1 MPEGHSI
8 RRLATLLDRLFTG
21 RTVGASS
28 PQGRFSAGAAAID
41 GWTVTGTDAHGKH
54 LFIEL
59 EPPGGGE
66 ARFVHIHLGLYGAWS
81 FATDDGA
88 APHAIGAPR
97 VPGPGTPASGDRE
110 GSPLAD
116 SPVGRGR
123 VSSSQNAEDYITL
136 VAGGTEDGQFVPP
149 EPRPTVRLRLTTDL
163 VAADLT
169 GPARCDLIDLG
180 QKDAVHG
187 RLGPDPLRA
196 AEHRAD
202 GEDDAEVGAAVE
214 GGAPGVD
221 VERFV
226 AAVRRT
232 RRSIGELLMDQSVIA
247 GVGNIY
253 RAEALFRA
261 RIHPRTEGRAVSVK
275 RLHAMWDDIGELLR
289 SGVELG
295 VILTTLPEDRPGPA
309 PETWARAAERATE
322 EEADYRWYV
331 YHRAGRRCHVCGG
344 TVSGGV
350 MAARTVFWCT
360 TCQKKLR
367 AR

>member
-8 RRLATLLDRLFTG
+8 RRLATMLDELFTG
-21 RTVGASS
+21 ETVRASS
-28 PQGRFSAGAAAID
+28 PQGRFSAGADAID
-41 GWTVTGTDAHGKH
+41 GWRVAGTDAHGKH
-54 LFIEL
+54 LFLEL
-59 EPPGGGE
+59 EPPAGGE
-66 ARFVHIHLGLYGAWS
+66 PRFVHVHLGLYGAWS
-81 FATDDGA
+81 FVTAEGA
-88 APHAIGAPR
+88 GPHAIGAPR
-97 VPGPGTPASGDRE
+97 VPREDVPREQPPGAG
-110 GSPLAD
+110 
-116 SPVGRGR
+116 
-123 VSSSQNAEDYITL
+123 AEDPAR
-136 VAGGTEDGQFVPP
+136 VVVEPDDAGFVVP
-149 EPRPTVRLRLTTDL
+149 EPRGTVRLRLVSDTA
-163 VAADLT
+163 VADLT
-169 GPARCDLIDLG
+169 GPARCDLIHEDE
-180 QKDAVHG
+180 KDAVHD
-187 RLGPDPLRA
+187 RLGPDPLRPD
-196 AEHRAD
+196 AD
-202 GEDDAEVGAAVE
+202 
-214 GGAPGVD
+214 P
-221 VERFV
+221 ERFV

-295 VILTTLPEDRPGPA
+295 VILTTLTEDRPGPA

-350 MAARTVFWCT
+350 MAARTVFWCA